1 MLTPEPPVPIK
12 PAPWTTK
19 CASYWLLLNL
29 RKLPEGVYDPLEASS
44 PEFADPQLAGEF
56 KGGLGMIMVVR
67 YEDTP
72 TGKWNFC
79 FFSSLFFFVI
89 FFPLVFLKS
98 SKKGRQWQRIAR
110 GQTSHGLRVYWYFSE
125 YVCCKSS
132 DIASS

>member
-1 MLTPEPPVPIK
+1 MPTPEPPVPIK
-12 PAPWTTK
+12 PAPWMTK

-72 TGKWNFC
+72 TGERHVFLLNFNFLFFF
-79 FFSSLFFFVI
+79 FFSSL
-89 FFPLVFLKS
+89 VFLKLS
-98 SKKGRQWQRIAR
+98 NKRGRRWQRIVR
-110 GQTSHGLRVYWYFSE
+110 RQ
-125 YVCCKSS
+125 
-132 DIASS
+132 ASMA

>member
-1 MLTPEPPVPIK
+1 MPIPEPPVPIK

-19 CASYWLLLNL
+19 CASYWLLLTL

-72 TGKWNFC
+72 TGECDLSLFSSYFNFFFFF
-79 FFSSLFFFVI
+79 FFSSLR
-89 FFPLVFLKS
+89 S
-98 SKKGRQWQRIAR
+98 
-110 GQTSHGLRVYWYFSE
+110 LRNRVKEGSE
-125 YVCCKSS
+125 
-132 DIASS
+132 